1 MKKTV
6 ITIARSY
13 GSGGRTLGKLLA
25 EELGINCYDREILRM
40 ASDDSGINEALF
52 GQTDEKLKKSPLF
65 RIARKNPYKGGVI
78 PPESADFVSDDNLFN
93 YQAKVIRELAEEESC
108 IIIGRCADYVLKDDP
123 NVLRLFF
130 FAPKEDCIV
139 RVMEHDGITGR
150 DAENKIEKID
160 KHRADYYKYYTGK
173 DWYDARNYD
182 FCLDTT
188 SMGYEKLVEVVKEVP
203 LEQLVLETDSPYLTP
218 VPNRGKR
225 NDSRQLTH
233 VVDAIAQIKGIS
245 REEVIRVTEQ
255 NARRMYRI
263 RG

>member
-108 IIIGRCADYVLKDDP
+108 IIIGRCAE
-123 NVLRLFF
+123 NVKKLTLTSPCLAVVPTAIRWPPTSKKWANRLSISVVV
-130 FAPKEDCIV
+130 C
-139 RVMEHDGITGR
+139 R
-150 DAENKIEKID
+150 
-160 KHRADYYKYYTGK
+160 Y
-173 DWYDARNYD
+173 
-182 FCLDTT
+182 CL
-188 SMGYEKLVEVVKEVP
+188 V
-203 LEQLVLETDSPYLTP
+203 
-218 VPNRGKR
+218 
-225 NDSRQLTH
+225 
-233 VVDAIAQIKGIS
+233 
-245 REEVIRVTEQ
+245 
-255 NARRMYRI
+255 
-263 RG
+263 